1 MPGKS
6 TRPTVSRS
14 FFAGAALSRLTTS
27 ANLLVVVLGNYPS
40 RLLFRKVP
48 IRIEETVR
56 TRGSSGRCCFLVLH
70 FKLNA
75 KIASNHSPQFSLVL
89 AIVLVRVRLYCGV
102 SGKLLAYT
110 PRIDYHE

>member
-14 FFAGAALSRLTTS
+14 SFAGPALSRLTTS

-40 RLLFRKVP
+40 RLLFRKVS

-56 TRGSSGRCCFLVLH
+56 TGSSGRCCFLVLH
-70 FKLNA
+70 FKPNA

-89 AIVLVRVRLYCGV
+89 AIVLVV
-102 SGKLLAYT
+102 
-110 PRIDYHE
+110 

>member
-56 TRGSSGRCCFLVLH
+56 TTFQAKRENCIESLSS
-70 FKLNA
+70 
-75 KIASNHSPQFSLVL
+75 IFSCSGDRLS
-89 AIVLVRVRLYCGV
+89 RVGLFCGV